1 MLAQPRKL
9 LAARAEK
16 TLGRPRFSGRATH
29 FRVFEAACGYQWLIS
44 CVGERPPV
52 ISIVIVLGG

>member
-16 TLGRPRFSGRATH
+16 PLGWPRFSGRATH
-29 FRVFEAACGYQWLIS
+29 FRFFEAACGYQWLIF
-44 CVGERPPV
+44 CVGERRRV
-52 ISIVIVLGG
+52 IFMTT